1 MAWWR
6 HRRRSPPSG
15 PWRTTTTAFVATVTA
30 QIAQGVAPWQQSWT
44 PGARRLP
51 EHLVSGHAYRG
62 VPALHLSVA
71 HTAKGY
77 RGNRRATATEIQ
89 ALGGQVRPGEQD
101 HAQAHAPLRA
111 PQTPDTALRFHPAR
125 REPLPLSDPTGGVA
139 GVQHR
144 PPAGAK
150 HRRFWEEGR
159 SGLCG
164 RCIRHAPEETPR
176 VSILSR
182 RQRVLLGRHQQN
194 QAGRV
199 RDRAAEAVLRACSVR
214 RKQDSSEDYASKHSG
229 CLRQMRKHVPDLLPA
244 TCRSPTRS

>member
-1 MAWWR
+1 MPAWR
-6 HRRRSPPSG
+6 CSRPSG
-15 PWRTTTTAFVATVTA
+15 PGRPPPVCPPSRPTDA
-30 QIAQGVAPWQQSWT
+30 
-44 PGARRLP
+44 
-51 EHLVSGHAYRG
+51 GHR
-62 VPALHLSVA
+62 S
-71 HTAKGY
+71 
-77 RGNRRATATEIQ
+77 
-89 ALGGQVRPGEQD
+89 QV
-101 HAQAHAPLRA
+101 
-111 PQTPDTALRFHPAR
+111 HPAR

-182 RQRVLLGRHQQN
+182 RQRVLPGRHQQN

-199 RDRAAEAVLRACSVR
+199 RAAEAVLRACSVR

-229 CLRQMRKHVPDLLPA
+229 CLRQMRSTFRTPFRPMPARSGEPERAPQRSCVLPA

>member
-1 MAWWR
+1 MAPGADTVGAA
-6 HRRRSPPSG
+6 PPVVPGGLPPPRLS
-15 PWRTTTTAFVATVTA
+15 RTVTA

-111 PQTPDTALRFHPAR
+111 PQTPDTALRFPT
-125 REPLPLSDPTGGVA
+125 LPGGN
-139 GVQHR
+139 HC
-144 PPAGAK
+144 P
-150 HRRFWEEGR
+150 
-159 SGLCG
+159 
-164 RCIRHAPEETPR
+164 
-176 VSILSR
+176 
-182 RQRVLLGRHQQN
+182 
-194 QAGRV
+194 
-199 RDRAAEAVLRACSVR
+199 
-214 RKQDSSEDYASKHSG
+214 
-229 CLRQMRKHVPDLLPA
+229 
-244 TCRSPTRS
+244 